1 MIQPKESIKYCF
13 YFHTNLQ
20 GREHFAIHNSFM
32 IIQYNTMIIQMYEL
46 YHSQL
51 IQRIFR
57 IFRIPQLRRMIN
69 MIAFLQVNFTPDVDR
84 DLNESINSVY
94 LSNFSTGI
102 Q

>member
-1 MIQPKESIKYCF
+1 M
-13 YFHTNLQ
+13 T
-20 GREHFAIHNSFM
+20 
-32 IIQYNTMIIQMYEL
+32 IQMYEL
-46 YHSQL
+46 YYSQL

-94 LSNFSTGI
+94 LSNVSTGI
-102 Q
+102 KN

>member
-1 MIQPKESIKYCF
+1 
-13 YFHTNLQ
+13 
-20 GREHFAIHNSFM
+20 
-32 IIQYNTMIIQMYEL
+32 
-46 YHSQL
+46 
-51 IQRIFR
+51 
-57 IFRIPQLRRMIN
+57 MIN